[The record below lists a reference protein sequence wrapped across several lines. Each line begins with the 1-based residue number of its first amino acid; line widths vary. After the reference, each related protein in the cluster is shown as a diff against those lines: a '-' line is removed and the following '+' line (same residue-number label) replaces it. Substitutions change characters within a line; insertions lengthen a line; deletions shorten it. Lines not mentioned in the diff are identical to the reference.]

1 MVEKPRLTVMVVPE
15 GGREAR
21 SYHFSTWL
29 LKAAVLLAVGGLLAV
44 SLLVGS
50 WWYLVAR
57 AQRAAELEEELVQVY
72 VDRDR
77 LNELVATLSEVEAGY
92 ERLRGMFAPG
102 QDGDV
107 GRLWLPSVTARR
119 TGPEDGSPGGE
130 GVPTAWPLTEPG
142 VVTRTLLEGG
152 GQEHYGVDV
161 AIPTGSYIRAA
172 GAGTVADQGSDP
184 VYGLYIIL
192 DHSEGYRTLY
202 AHASVI
208 LAQVGD
214 PVGRGEV
221 VGLTGSTGRSSAPHL
236 HFEILRDG
244 EPIDPLTMV
253 TQP

>member
-1 MVEKPRLTVMVVPE
+1 MARKPRLTVMVVPE

-21 SYHFSTWL
+21 SYYLSTWF
-29 LKAAVLLAVGGLLAV
+29 LKVLVLGAAGGLLAI

-50 WWYLVAR
+50 WWYLAAR
-57 AQRAAELEEELVQVY
+57 AQRAAELETELGRVY

-77 LNELVATLSEVEAGY
+77 LNELVLTLSEVEEGY

-119 TGPEDGSPGGE
+119 TGPEDGSPEGE
-130 GVPTAWPLTEPG
+130 GLPTAWPLTEPG
-142 VVTRTLLEGG
+142 VVTRTLLDGVGE
-152 GQEHYGVDV
+152 EHYGVDV

-184 VYGLYIIL
+184 VYGLFIIL
-192 DHSEGYRTLY
+192 DHADGYRTLY
-202 AHASVI
+202 AHASVV

-214 PVGRGEV
+214 QVLRGEV
-221 VGLTGSTGRSSAPHL
+221 IGLTGSTGRSSAPHL